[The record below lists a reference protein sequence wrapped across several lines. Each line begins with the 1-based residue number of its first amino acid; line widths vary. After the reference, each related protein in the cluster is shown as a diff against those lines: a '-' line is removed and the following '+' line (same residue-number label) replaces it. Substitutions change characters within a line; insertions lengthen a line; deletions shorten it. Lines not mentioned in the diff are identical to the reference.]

1 MAAAA
6 TSCPGGLGRGCLL
19 AVTAAAVGRGRSRG
33 EELLPQRLLLVLPKT
48 DHTPGA
54 HGRQSSPRQRG
65 GEGGL
70 AAREALLNAAPQQ
83 AFHPPGSALAKDGL
97 ITDALKLNF
106 HVVKLKDV
114 ESLQIWQPSNHSD
127 FSCPICLQT
136 ATLPVETNC
145 GHLFC
150 GSLLN
155 ALIPTAGLAEENWSS
170 RSDEAETARE
180 GSCLITYWK
189 HSPWLAAITCPLCR
203 QKVVLLDNVSCEKQQ
218 DKPSKQVVQDIR
230 DYNKCFSGQP
240 RPVLPNSNR
249 PHWLCTFLTLESQ
262 LVQRHYLYD
271 MPLFLTLA
279 LRGIFTWGGLVWIFF
294 LRVAVCSFGTIICL
308 SSPFDMK
315 PGPLCRTLGTADDMV
330 VVSLLLICMINICQ
344 QIASNGDQSP
354 VCCQSPVPTQTSDFE
369 F

>member
-6 TSCPGGLGRGCLL
+6 SSRPGGPGCGCLS
-19 AVTAAAVGRGRSRG
+19 AVTAAAVGRGRTGLGGHGVKSCWRG
-33 EELLPQRLLLVLPKT
+33 SDYLCLRCSERFHTNTVSWCNLL
-48 DHTPGA
+48 G
-54 HGRQSSPRQRG
+54 SSQTFLERG
-65 GEGGL
+65 M
-70 AAREALLNAAPQQ
+70 
-83 AFHPPGSALAKDGL
+83 
-97 ITDALKLNF
+97 
-106 HVVKLKDV
+106 

-150 GSLLN
+150 GS
-155 ALIPTAGLAEENWSS
+155 
-170 RSDEAETARE
+170 
-180 GSCLITYWK
+180 CLITYWK

-203 QKVVLLDNVSCEKQQ
+203 QKVVLLDNISCEKQQ
-218 DKPSKQVVQDIR
+218 DEPSKQIVHDIR
-230 DYNKCFSGQP
+230 SYNKRFSGQR
-240 RPVLPNSNR
+240 RP
-249 PHWLCTFLTLESQ
+249 FAD
-262 LVQRHYLYD
+262 YLSD
-271 MPLFLTLA
+271 MLFFLTLA

-344 QIASNGDQSP
+344 QIASNGVNMARSAAQSML
-354 VCCQSPVPTQTSDFE
+354 SES
-369 F
+369 